1 MDAGLIGFIIFV
13 VLIGIGTYLKRD
25 KVERQGIIFLL
36 RTKKLRNKIKDNA
49 LKHKKFWNIYFNVG
63 VVVSIF
69 FMFFGIWYILKIDSL
84 IFFRILNAGFG
95 LFLPSPTSSFSV
107 QPGMIFVPIWY
118 WLIAIIV
125 LMVPHEFSHALA
137 FAINKIKIKSLGL
150 ILLLFIPGA
159 FAEPDEKQLNKVNRW
174 SKLQVFCAGSFS
186 NIITAI
192 VLVVLLNIFLVV
204 AYNPTG
210 IYYSFPLDKINK
222 TNILG
227 MDNLTNG
234 LVELKTENATYLI
247 TNQILEEQKNKTEII
262 VFKDWPAA
270 RSNLSGTIKQINNIT
285 ISSPEDVR
293 KALSYCKPYDKINI
307 LTSTGNYNI
316 TLADNGGKPYL
327 GISPSVH
334 PIWGY
339 NPVIAFI
346 YPMIYQHYEPKNEN
360 FKPIGNFLMMLFY
373 LLILVCFCVGMFN
386 MLPMKPLDGGHV
398 LKTLTNNT
406 FTNYVSMAILLMIL
420 FGFVG
425 PYIMQL
431 F

>member
-1 MDAGLIGFIIFV
+1 MDFGLIIFVIFV
-13 VLIGIGTYLKRD
+13 VLITAGIYLKRD
-25 KVERQGIIFLL
+25 KVEREGIIFLL
-36 RTKKLRNKIKDNA
+36 RTKKLRDKIKKNA
-49 LKHKKFWNIYFNVG
+49 LKYRKFWNIYFSVG

-69 FMFFGIWYILKIDSL
+69 FMFFGIWYILKIDTL
-84 IFFRILNAGFG
+84 IFFRTLNAGFG

-107 QPGMIFVPIWY
+107 YPGMILVPIWY

-125 LMVPHEFSHALA
+125 LMAPHEFSHALA

-150 ILLLFIPGA
+150 ILFLFIPGA
-159 FAEPDEKQLNKVNRW
+159 FAEPDEKQLEKASKW
-174 SKLQVFCAGSFS
+174 SRLQVFCAGSFS
-186 NIITAI
+186 NIITAV
-192 VLVVLLNIFLVV
+192 VLVILLNIFLVV

-222 TNILG
+222 TNILD
-227 MDNLTNG
+227 MNNLTNG
-234 LVELKTENATYLI
+234 MIELKTKNTTYLI
-247 TNQILEEQKNKTEII
+247 TNQIWKEQENKTEII

-270 RSNLSGTIKQINNIT
+270 RANLSGTIKQINNII

-293 KALSYCKPYDKINI
+293 KALSYYKPYDKIDV

-316 TLADNGGKPYL
+316 TLANNKGKAYL
-327 GISPSVH
+327 GILPSVH

-339 NPVIAFI
+339 NPIVAFI

-360 FKPIGNFLMMLFY
+360 FKSIGNFLIVLLY
-373 LLILVCFCVGMFN
+373 LLILVCFYVGIFN

-398 LKTLTNNT
+398 LRTFTNNT
-406 FTNYVSMAILLMIL
+406 FTNYISIVILLIIL
-420 FGFVG
+420 FGFIG